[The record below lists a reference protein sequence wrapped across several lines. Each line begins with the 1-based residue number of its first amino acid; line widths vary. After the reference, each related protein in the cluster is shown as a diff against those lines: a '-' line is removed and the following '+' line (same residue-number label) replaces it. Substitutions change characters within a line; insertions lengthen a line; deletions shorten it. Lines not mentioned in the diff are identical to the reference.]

1 MSMHG
6 VKIKKERRVPL
17 QGLMGGRGAVK
28 GLKGGGGGEGTKGM
42 KRRYANVFEPDG
54 EGGWSPITQTM
65 TLNPY
70 LVTPQES

>member
-28 GLKGGGGGEGTKGM
+28 GLKGGGGGEGTKGGAV
-42 KRRYANVFEPDG
+42 KGLR
-54 EGGWSPITQTM
+54 GGGAVKG
-65 TLNPY
+65 LRGGGR
-70 LVTPQES
+70 